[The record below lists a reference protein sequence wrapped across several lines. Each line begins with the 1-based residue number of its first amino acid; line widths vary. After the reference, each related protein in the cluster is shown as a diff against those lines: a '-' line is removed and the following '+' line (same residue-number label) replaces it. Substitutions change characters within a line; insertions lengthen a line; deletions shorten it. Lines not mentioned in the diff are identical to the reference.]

1 MLRRALSLFALIL
14 AVSAA
19 SAQTPD
25 GTFQNAG
32 LTLHYTAIGKG
43 SPVLILSGGPGM
55 DVDYM
60 RPVAD
65 MLAPTHT
72 VILLEQRGTG
82 RSIPSAITPETV
94 NSTLLL
100 SDIEAL
106 RNKLG
111 YRQWIVLGHSAGS
124 VTAEFYAIAHPT
136 AVSALVLAGTL
147 PPALAEIGSAN
158 DNLMARLSP
167 EAKTQMAALSSATNQ
182 TPAQNAEATMRVI
195 QMVLAAD
202 FYDSAKGKTFA
213 ATQSLQNFHLNTGD
227 LLEQSTTNYDLR
239 SDLGK
244 LKIPVLIVQGR
255 QDPYD
260 PQLAGETRDAIPGAH
275 MVIVEKAGHFG
286 WLEQP
291 DAYRKALVDF
301 LQNK

>member
-1 MLRRALSLFALIL
+1 LFALIL
-14 AVSAA
+14 AVSTT
-19 SAQTPD
+19 SAQTTD

-32 LTLHYTAIGKG
+32 LTLHYTATGKG

-82 RSIPSAITPETV
+82 RSMPSAITPETV
-94 NSTLLL
+94 NGTLLL

-111 YRQWIVLGHSAGS
+111 YRQWIILGHSAGS
-124 VTAEFYAIAHPT
+124 VTAEFYAIAHPD
-136 AVSALVLAGTL
+136 AIHALVLTGAL
-147 PPALAEIGSAN
+147 PPTLAEIGSAN

-167 EAKTQMAALSSATNQ
+167 EAKAQMTAPPAPNQ
-182 TPAQNAEATMRVI
+182 TPAQQAEAIMRVI
-195 QMVLAAD
+195 QVAFAAD
-202 FYDSAKGKTFA
+202 FYDSTKGNTFA
-213 ATQSLQNFHLNTGD
+213 ATQTLQNFHMNTMEM
-227 LLEQSTTNYDLR
+227 LEKSTSNYDLHTELA
-239 SDLGK
+239 SLHM
-244 LKIPVLIVQGR
+244 PVLIIQGR

-260 PQLAGETRDAIPGAH
+260 PQLAGETRDAIPGAR
-275 MVIVEKAGHFG
+275 MIIVEKAGHFT

-291 DAYRKALVDF
+291 EVYRKALVDF
-301 LQNK
+301 LQDK